1 MGSSVRRKIYIILR
15 LVLLLYV
22 AVLLARFVSSQE
34 YASYYSKVLLRI
46 HTDMKTSQ
54 KANLLPTTI
63 AAFLESNDTRQ
74 LQEALDQFYSIFAL
88 VITDCRGQ
96 QSTCP
101 GQKVLFA
108 TSQNLLS
115 RKLPGVEELPEYP
128 YIVLLRPR
136 TKATAEQPPEIIGR
150 LYTISTIPTSFESDY
165 RAWLKD
171 PFADYGPW
179 KHYLAAMVNCLLGG
193 VLTWLVVE
201 LFLKLRWIERR
212 NAMQRERVLIKNA
225 DSYLRQLEEKESQ
238 IAEQEEGTSRQFE
251 TYIRKIRELEQRLQ
265 HDQEYRKMAESIIN
279 SIEEEKQQQLVK
291 FRTELEKT
299 NQEKL
304 ALRAEVAKYQRASGK
319 EKAEAT
325 RALESAISP
334 QFSNVF
340 EQKVF
345 DAITGTA
352 RCQSG
357 AWLVRSHF
365 DVAVGKGGSQ
375 FIDCIVISKDCMMV
389 IETKN
394 YSGTIAVEGDVENNR
409 WYSLVKGRTDAE
421 VKSSWGINPYHQVRE
436 YTMSLLTIVNTR
448 SQWHIPLYGVIVFP
462 EGTDISAL
470 GDRIGRFYRVTTAD
484 RLLGVIE
491 NIDAEARRDNAH
503 TRRPTPRQV
512 EDLILGRNVDLTRRR
527 V

>member
-1 MGSSVRRKIYIILR
+1 MGPSVRRKIYIVLR

-22 AVLLARFVSSQE
+22 AVVLARFVSSQE

-54 KANLLPTTI
+54 KTNLLPATI
-63 AAFLESNDTRQ
+63 ASLLESKDTQR
-74 LQEALDQFYSIFAL
+74 LQETLDQYYSIFAL

-96 QSTCP
+96 QSACP
-101 GQKVLFA
+101 EQKVLFT

-115 RKLPGVEELPEYP
+115 RKLPGPDELPEYP
-128 YIVLLRPR
+128 FIVLLRPQAQSG
-136 TKATAEQPPEIIGR
+136 TSGQPREIIGR
-150 LYTISTIPTSFESDY
+150 LYTISTIPTSFVADY

-193 VLTWLVVE
+193 ILTWLVVE
-201 LFLKLRWIERR
+201 LFLKIRWIERR
-212 NAMQRERVLIKNA
+212 NAVQRERVLIKNA
-225 DSYLRQLEEKESQ
+225 DSYLRQLEEKENQ
-238 IAEQEEGTSRQFE
+238 IAEQEERMSGQFE
-251 TYIRKIRELEQRLQ
+251 TYIRKIRELEQKLQ
-265 HDQEYRKMAESIIN
+265 HDLEYRKMAESIIN

-291 FRTELEKT
+291 YRAELDKT

-319 EKAEAT
+319 EKAEAS

-352 RCQSG
+352 KCQAGS
-357 AWLVRSHF
+357 WLVRSHF

-409 WYSLVKGRTDAE
+409 WYSRSRGGKDVE

-462 EGTDISAL
+462 EGTDIAAL
-470 GDRIGRFYRVTTAD
+470 GDRIGKFYRMTTAD

-503 TRRPTPRQV
+503 TRRPSPRQV
-512 EDLILGRNVDLTRRR
+512 EDLILGRNVDISRRR
-527 V
+527 